1 MQVLTVLRMPAAP
14 HPHSQLN
21 NFLLHESMGQ
31 KHLWAA

>member
-21 NFLLHESMGQ
+21 NFSLHESMGQ